1 MKKTEIYANN
11 WEKDS
16 TEIKKENLYYWM
28 ESQIQNYKNILE
40 IGCGCGNST
49 LELLNKQHNVTIIES
64 NNVCINKTR
73 KLLSDN
79 NYLGINII
87 NKKFSEINF
96 QKVVPFLENK
106 LDLIICWNP
115 GGAIFDN
122 SDELAEKV
130 YELSILGYP
139 NVEDKLEV
147 FYAEDIIRGALKLGN
162 FLGIDVHLIDRASI
176 NEGNIDYLKEIA
188 EEYNYKDII
197 YEEKIG
203 KSNVNTMKVDK
214 LIKYQSIIFRYNKK
228 IID

>member
-1 MKKTEIYANN
+1 MKKTAIYANN

-16 TEIKKENLYYWM
+16 NEIKKENLYDWM

-40 IGCGCGNST
+40 IGCGCGIST
-49 LELLNKQHNVTIIES
+49 LELLSKHHNVTIIES
-64 NNVCINKTR
+64 NQVCINKTK

-79 NYLGINII
+79 NHFSINII
-87 NKKFSEINF
+87 NKKFSEMNSEECA
-96 QKVVPFLENK
+96 QFLEDK

-122 SDELAEKV
+122 PKELSEKM
-130 YELSILGYP
+130 YELSMLGYQDVKD
-139 NVEDKLEV
+139 NLEV

-203 KSNVNTMKVDK
+203 KSNINTMRVNK

-228 IID
+228 LID

>member
-16 TEIKKENLYYWM
+16 NEIKKENLYDWM

-40 IGCGCGNST
+40 IGCGCGIST
-49 LELLNKQHNVTIIES
+49 LELLSKHYNVTIIES
-64 NNVCINKTR
+64 NQVCINKTK

-79 NYLGINII
+79 NHFSINII
-87 NKKFSEINF
+87 NKKFSEMNSEECA
-96 QKVVPFLENK
+96 QFLEDK

-122 SDELAEKV
+122 PKELSEKM
-130 YELSILGYP
+130 YELSMLGYQDVKD
-139 NVEDKLEV
+139 NLEV

-176 NEGNIDYLKEIA
+176 NEGNIDYLK
-188 EEYNYKDII
+188 
-197 YEEKIG
+197 
-203 KSNVNTMKVDK
+203 
-214 LIKYQSIIFRYNKK
+214 
-228 IID
+228 